1 MILESSVYKEIFG
14 PLIVHESQKVIK
26 FDTETEKVESS
37 LISNIPREEIYN
49 IFKDLAI
56 VIPLKN
62 EKLHLL
68 DGVLKAIPHK
78 CPIIVVSASQK
89 DIPNHFKME
98 IELIKHYYSLTHSK
112 VLIIH
117 QKDLGASEAFKE
129 QQYFDIID
137 EKDGLI
143 RLGKGEGMLLGVMLA
158 KSIGAKYVGFIDA
171 DNYIPGSVNEYVKDY
186 AAGILM
192 SESEYTMVRLKW
204 RHKPKVMQRGLYFRR
219 RGRVSEITNKYLN
232 LMVADRTGFETDIF
246 VTGNAGEHAM
256 SMQLANI
263 MSFSSG
269 YSVETHQLV
278 FLLDKMTNP
287 LQSEKYKDIH
297 EQGIEIF
304 QIETLNP
311 HIHEEKGTEHINE
324 MILVSL
330 AEIYHCSL
338 CSENVKR
345 KILEELYAR
354 KILNRGEVP
363 PKPSSMSPIG
373 DLDIKKWFRT
383 VKKKSDTLVILE

>member
-14 PLIVHESQKVIK
+14 PLIVHEAQKVIK
-26 FDTETEKVESS
+26 FDTETELVQSS
-37 LISNIPREEIYN
+37 LVNNIPREEIYN
-49 IFKDLAI
+49 VLKDLAI

-78 CPIIVVSASQK
+78 CPIIVVSASQR
-89 DIPNHFKME
+89 DIPNHYKME
-98 IELIKHYYSLTHSK
+98 IELIKHYYSLTHSQ
-112 VLIIH
+112 VMIIH
-117 QKDLGASEAFKE
+117 QKDIGASEAFKE
-129 QQYFDIID
+129 QEYFDIID
-137 EKDGLI
+137 ENDGLI
-143 RLGKGEGMLLGVMLA
+143 RYGKGEGMLLGVMLA
-158 KSIGAKYVGFIDA
+158 KAIGAKYVGFIDA

-192 SESEYTMVRLKW
+192 SESDYTMVRLKW
-204 RHKPKVMQRGLYFRR
+204 RHKPKVMQKGLYFRR

-232 LMVADRTGFETDIF
+232 LLVADRTGFETDIF

-256 SMQLANI
+256 SIKLADI
-263 MSFSSG
+263 MSFSAG

-278 FLLDKMTNP
+278 FLLDKMTHPNEP
-287 LQSEKYKDIH
+287 EKYKDVYD
-297 EQGIEIF
+297 QGIEIF

-330 AEIYHCSL
+330 AEIYHCEL
-338 CSENVKR
+338 CTDNVKKR
-345 KILEELYAR
+345 ILDELYSR
-354 KILNRGEVP
+354 KILNKGEIP
-363 PKPSSMSPIG
+363 PKPKSMAPIENI
-373 DLDIKKWFRT
+373 DIKKWFAKL
-383 VKKKSDTLVILE
+383 KKKSDTLVTLK

>member
-26 FDTETEKVESS
+26 FDTETEVVESS
-37 LISNIPREEIYN
+37 LVNNIPREKIYE

-68 DGVLKAIPHK
+68 DGVLKAIPHR

-98 IELIKHYYSLTHSK
+98 IELVKHYYSLTHSR
-112 VLIIH
+112 VMIIH
-117 QKDLGASEAFKE
+117 QKDLGAAEAFKD
-129 QQYFDIID
+129 QGYMDIID
-137 EKDGLI
+137 ENDGLI
-143 RLGKGEGMLLGVMLA
+143 RFGKGEGMLLGVMLA
-158 KSIGAKYVGFIDA
+158 KAIGARYVGFIDA
-171 DNYIPGSVNEYVKDY
+171 DNYIPGAVNEYVKDY

-192 SESEYTMVRLKW
+192 SDSDYTMVRLKW

-232 LMVADRTGFETDIF
+232 LLVADRTGFETDIF

-256 SMQLANI
+256 SIKLADL

-269 YSVETHQLV
+269 YAVETHQLV
-278 FLLDKMTNP
+278 FLLDKMTRPN
-287 LQSEKYKDIH
+287 QSEKLKDVYD
-297 EQGIEIF
+297 QGIEIF

-330 AEIYHCSL
+330 AEIYHCEL
-338 CSENVKR
+338 CTDNVKKR
-345 KILEELYAR
+345 ILEELYSR
-354 KILNRGEVP
+354 KILKKGEIP
-363 PKPSSMSPIG
+363 PKPRAMAPVGEI
-373 DLDIKKWFRT
+373 DIERWFKK
-383 VKKKSDTLVILE
+383 VKKRSDTLVVLE